1 MMFGALDWM
10 VRRGG
15 LREPEETPLDRQREH
30 ELSAGRAVQPTAR
43 RTGIRGET
51 YAYWFLRR
59 HGYTLVRRNYR
70 VPGIPGEIDLIG
82 WDGPVLA
89 FIEVKTRTGAQARS
103 PEEAITP
110 EKQRF
115 LLRMA
120 KQFLGRQKKG
130 EVSSRFDVVA
140 IEEPSPGKIEVRL
153 HKNAFAGLIH

>member
-1 MMFGALDWM
+1 MLDWM

-15 LREPEETPLDRQREH
+15 LKEPEVIPSDRQGAH
-30 ELSAGRAVQPTAR
+30 ELSAGKAGQSAAR

-51 YAYWFLRR
+51 YAYWFLRK

-82 WDGPVLA
+82 WDGSVLA

-110 EKQRF
+110 EKRRF

-120 KQFLGRQKKG
+120 KQFLGRQKKSD
-130 EVSSRFDVVA
+130 VSSRFDVVA

-153 HKNAFAGLIH
+153 HKNAFAGLAH